1 MIETTTTVL
10 GTAQEIIEYL
20 QASGKGTKY
29 LLTVEPSSTAQEEVS
44 LPPLLSMEEEETL
57 LDELGALG
65 MGRLDPTLKYDRQDI
80 YFDR

>member
-20 QASGKGTKY
+20 QASGNGAKY
-29 LLTVEPSSTAQEEVS
+29 LLTVEPSSTAQEAS
-44 LPPLLSMEEEETL
+44 LPPLLSIEEEETL

-65 MGRLDPTLKYDRQDI
+65 KGRLDPTLKYDRQDI